1 MLLKFLLR
9 FLISSSDSISGT
21 LLSSFPPLIFFDAV
35 IRLIIG
41 FVGLITHRTF
51 RSKRFEIKGSKN
63 LVNLPS
69 TNVLFVSNHQT
80 YFYDVIAM
88 LHVFNSSV
96 KGRIDSV
103 KKPKYLIIPKTNLYY
118 IASLETMKK
127 SVITKLLTY
136 AGAVLV
142 QRSWRDSGESVSR
155 DIRSEDPDKIK
166 LALKDGW
173 VITFPRGTTDNSK
186 PIRKGTAHII
196 KNNDPLIVPINLIGF
211 KDVFQRNGLKVINR
225 KKFFSI
231 EIMKPLQIDMTK
243 KSIEEITMELEK
255 LIN

>member
-1 MLLKFLLR
+1 
-9 FLISSSDSISGT
+9 
-21 LLSSFPPLIFFDAV
+21 
-35 IRLIIG
+35 
-41 FVGLITHRTF
+41 
-51 RSKRFEIKGSKN
+51 
-63 LVNLPS
+63 
-69 TNVLFVSNHQT
+69 
-80 YFYDVIAM
+80 M

-96 KGRIDSV
+96 KGRINSV
-103 KKPKYLIIPKTNLYY
+103 KKPKYLISPKTNLYY

-127 SVITKLLTY
+127 SLITKLLTY

-196 KNNDPLIVPINLIGF
+196 KNNDPLIVPVNLIGF

-225 KKFFSI
+225 KNFFSI

>member
-1 MLLKFLLR
+1 MKKNIFGQTIFLK
-9 FLISSSDSISGT
+9 
-21 LLSSFPPLIFFDAV
+21 
-35 IRLIIG
+35 RLIIG

-51 RSKRFEIKGSKN
+51 RSKRFIIKGSKN
-63 LVNLPS
+63 LVSLPD

-96 KGRIDSV
+96 KGRINSV
-103 KKPKYLIIPKTNLYY
+103 KKPKYLISPKTNLYY

-127 SVITKLLTY
+127 SIITKLLTY

-196 KNNDPLIVPINLIGF
+196 KNNDPLIVPVNLIGF

-225 KKFFSI
+225 KNFFSI

-243 KSIEEITMELEK
+243 KSIEEITTELEK

>member
-1 MLLKFLLR
+1 MKKNIFGQTIFLK
-9 FLISSSDSISGT
+9 
-21 LLSSFPPLIFFDAV
+21 
-35 IRLIIG
+35 RLIIG

-103 KKPKYLIIPKTNLYY
+103 KKPKYLISPKTNLYY

-127 SVITKLLTY
+127 SIITKLLTY

-196 KNNDPLIVPINLIGF
+196 KNNDPLIVPVNLIGF
-211 KDVFQRNGLKVINR
+211 KEVFQRNGLKVINR

-243 KSIEEITMELEK
+243 KSIEEITTELEK

>member
-1 MLLKFLLR
+1 MKKNIFGQTIFLK
-9 FLISSSDSISGT
+9 
-21 LLSSFPPLIFFDAV
+21 
-35 IRLIIG
+35 RLIIG

-63 LVNLPS
+63 LVNLPN

-103 KKPKYLIIPKTNLYY
+103 KKPKYLISPKTNLYY

-127 SVITKLLTY
+127 SIITKLLTY

>member
-1 MLLKFLLR
+1 MKKNIFGQTIFLK
-9 FLISSSDSISGT
+9 
-21 LLSSFPPLIFFDAV
+21 
-35 IRLIIG
+35 RLIIG

-103 KKPKYLIIPKTNLYY
+103 KKPKYLISPKTNLYY

-243 KSIEEITMELEK
+243 KTIEEITTELEK